1 MVLKYSVSSSV
12 IPRIVPFTFE
22 KGPASTGQD
31 ITVMCA
37 VPDGDLPIEISWY
50 LNEKSLVEY
59 SGISSTKFGKRN
71 QVLSIESVDAQHSGN
86 YTCSA
91 RNKAGSVSYTTELKV
106 YGT

>member
-1 MVLKYSVSSSV
+1 MLSPVL
-12 IPRIVPFTFE
+12 PRIVPFTFE

-37 VPDGDLPIEISWY
+37 VPDGDLPIDIAWY
-50 LNEKSLVEY
+50 LNERSIVEY

-71 QVLSIESVDAQHSGN
+71 QVLSIESVSAEHSGN

-91 RNKAGSVSYTTELKV
+91 KNNAGSVSYMTELKV